1 MARRLGPGRDRVEL
15 SYVSAE
21 GVVTDLTYGTLC
33 YWLKQVGLG
42 MAPIRRLT
50 EQGPDQDGVTDLG
63 FRLDQRTI
71 GLVFGL
77 LAHSPEA
84 LELKTERFYQLFKP
98 RDVAYSLRIKHI
110 TTGQVRQIDCHTTQ
124 GPDFASDEER
134 EGDHSL
140 VWRAAV
146 QVYAPNPVFYDP
158 AAQAVSF
165 GLTGGG
171 GAWTIPWAIPWG
183 IGAADLDQ
191 TVAIEYAGQFEEFPV
206 ITVQGPITNLII
218 TSNVTGDVL
227 SFNGQTIGS
236 LDTYTIDLRPGKKT
250 IVDQTGTNQIAKLA
264 DGSDL
269 ATFSLI
275 PDPDAVGG
283 INSIRVT
290 GTNVSTATQIYL
302 RYYNRYVGGR

>member
-1 MARRLGPGRDRVEL
+1 MARRFGPGRDRIEL
-15 SYVSAE
+15 SHVSAE
-21 GVVTDLTYGTLC
+21 GVVTDLTYNNLC
-33 YWLKQVGLG
+33 YWIRQVGLG
-42 MAPIRRLT
+42 MSPIRRLT

-63 FRLDQRTI
+63 FRLDQRMI
-71 GLVFGL
+71 GLVLGVL
-77 LAHSPEA
+77 GHSPEVVEA
-84 LELKTERFYQLFKP
+84 KQERLYELFKP
-98 RDVAYSLRIKHI
+98 RDVAYSLRLKHVR
-110 TTGQVRQIDCHTTQ
+110 TGEVRQIDCHTTQ

-134 EGDHSL
+134 EGQHGS
-140 VWRAAV
+140 VWRATI

-158 AAQAVSF
+158 TVQAITF

-191 TVAIEYAGQFEEFPV
+191 TVAIVYDGQFEEFPV
-206 ITVQGPITNLII
+206 ITVQGPITDLVITNL
-218 TSNVTGDVL
+218 VTNDYL
-227 SFNGQTIGS
+227 SFVGAVIGVG
-236 LDTYTIDLRPGKKT
+236 DTYTIDLRPGKKT
-250 IVDQTGTNQIAKLA
+250 IVDQTGTNQISKLVNS
-264 DGSDL
+264 SDL

-275 PDPDAVGG
+275 PDPDAPGG